1 VIFFNEMKRA
11 SERKVGTQAE
21 QSLTREQEHTKFFKG
36 TTMKNRMMTLIT
48 CIAIAAS
55 QLVGCGD
62 TLPQDEAIAS
72 FDAELVWVDAEM
84 MDTLNGDERLIL
96 DLNQENLVYAV
107 NLQEVDPSRI
117 EVRDVNQPGLVLS
130 TLIADQA
137 EVQGYA
143 GAPLERIVL
152 TARLENFASL
162 ASWEIAILEEEGYY
176 QSEVELIQGAGE
188 DLASVEGAIKIEIYF
203 RLFGWGVCIKIETKG
218 NEEPGGLQ
226 SGSDAEEADEDKGS
240 SVTVTPTKSK
250 AKARAKK

>member
-1 VIFFNEMKRA
+1 
-11 SERKVGTQAE
+11 
-21 QSLTREQEHTKFFKG
+21 
-36 TTMKNRMMTLIT
+36 MKNRMITLMT

-84 MDTLNGDERLIL
+84 MDSLNADERLIL
-96 DLNQENLVYAV
+96 DLNQENMVYAV

-117 EVRDVNQPGLVLS
+117 EVRDVNQPEMVLGD
-130 TLIADQA
+130 LIAEQA

-162 ASWEIAILEEEGYY
+162 SSWEIAILEEEGYY
-176 QSEVELIQGAGE
+176 QSETELIQGANE

-203 RLFGWGVCIKIETKG
+203 RLFGWGVCIKIEKKESEGADIASSG
-218 NEEPGGLQ
+218 NDKDE
-226 SGSDAEEADEDKGS
+226 AEESKGT
-240 SVTVTPTKSK
+240 SVTVAPAKSDSK
-250 AKARAKK
+250 GKARARK